1 MLTLLPGQIPDRPSH
16 IVVSHSGGKD
26 STLMLALMVEQ
37 FGGQVP
43 ITVHHQ
49 VLPEAWEGTVEY
61 TQQTCD
67 RYGVPLIVEQAHY
80 HGYECPLC
88 GNRWL
93 SAAPKVK
100 CTIRR
105 TAAGSRGCGAEMG
118 IVVAHIRGL
127 VDLMNWRK
135 MWPSPTIRWCT
146 SYLKRDLYNKWIRRN
161 RAVLGDRPIT
171 CMGERWR
178 ESTGRANLPYFAR
191 RSKHEWMTDY
201 HPLLHLKRI
210 EVFRGL
216 LERGIEPHWSYKAQG
231 LTDHDMYEVDVEGG
245 PRCSCVCCI
254 YLTPENIGANLVMD
268 VNQELSEQ
276 LIDSEER
283 NQYFFREGL
292 SIKTLV
298 NRTRTPKVTITMI
311 QRAAS

>member
-1 MLTLLPGQIPDRPSH
+1 MITLHPAQIPDRPSH

-37 FGGQVP
+37 FGGRVP
-43 ITVHHQ
+43 ITAHHQ
-49 VLPEAWEGTVEY
+49 VLPEAWEGTTEY
-61 TQQTCD
+61 VQENCA
-67 RYGVPLIVEQAHY
+67 RYGVPLVVEQAHY
-80 HGYECPLC
+80 LGYECPVC
-88 GNRWL
+88 KNRWL

-105 TAAGSRGCGAEMG
+105 SADGTRRGCGAELG

-135 MWPSPTIRWCT
+135 MWPSPTICWCT
-146 SYLKRDLYNKWIRRN
+146 SYLKRDLFNKWIRRN
-161 RAVLGDRPIT
+161 RELLGARPIT

-178 ESTGRANLPYFAR
+178 ESGGRAKLPYFAR
-191 RSKHEWMTDY
+191 RPKHEWMTDY
-201 HPLLHLKRI
+201 HPILHLKRI

-216 LERGIEPHWSYKAQG
+216 RERGIEPHWSYKAQG
-231 LTDHDMYEVDVEGG
+231 MTDHDMYEVDIEGG

-254 YLTPENIGANLVMD
+254 YLTPENVAQNLSMD
-268 VNQELSEQ
+268 VNQELTNQ
-276 LIDSEER
+276 LIDAEET
-283 NQYFFREGL
+283 NQFFFREGM

-298 NRTRTPKVTITMI
+298 HRTGPAQVRIG
-311 QRAAS
+311 AA

>member
-161 RAVLGDRPIT
+161 RARKHRPGQPALLRPALQARVDDRLSPTFAPEADRGLPGSPGARDRATLELQGPGPDRP
-171 CMGERWR
+171 
-178 ESTGRANLPYFAR
+178 
-191 RSKHEWMTDY
+191 
-201 HPLLHLKRI
+201 
-210 EVFRGL
+210 
-216 LERGIEPHWSYKAQG
+216 
-231 LTDHDMYEVDVEGG
+231 
-245 PRCSCVCCI
+245 
-254 YLTPENIGANLVMD
+254 
-268 VNQELSEQ
+268 
-276 LIDSEER
+276 
-283 NQYFFREGL
+283 
-292 SIKTLV
+292 
-298 NRTRTPKVTITMI
+298 
-311 QRAAS
+311 